1 MPVNTG
7 NTMTISYA
15 PHIHDNATTNRIMR
29 DVIIALS
36 PALLLSIWIFGPRA
50 ALVTCVC
57 VAACVFFEWVFEKI
71 LKRKNTISDLSAVVT
86 GMLLAFNLP
95 VTIPLWQAIFGCAV
109 AIIMV
114 KQIFGGLGK
123 NFANPAITARIA
135 MFLAFPVAMT
145 TWAVPAAGFHWL
157 GYDAITGATPLAIM
171 AHSAHDALSGATSQ
185 AMAHSEQLPGL
196 WHMFLGLHGG
206 CIGETSEL
214 ALLIGGLYLI
224 FRRVITWHAPVT
236 FIAVVFI
243 LTTISGNSGI
253 NHILSGGLFLGAIFM
268 ATDYVTTP
276 LTNSGRIIFG
286 AGAGALAVLIR
297 LYGSYPE
304 GISFAILIM
313 NMIVPFI
320 NKLTVRKAL
329 GGKEA

>member
-1 MPVNTG
+1 MSV
-7 NTMTISYA
+7 NTMTVTYA
-15 PHIHDNATTNRIMR
+15 PHIHDDATTSRIMR

-50 ALVTCVC
+50 ALITCVC

-95 VTIPLWQAIFGCAV
+95 VTIPVWQAIFGCAV
-109 AIIMV
+109 AIILV

-135 MFLAFPVAMT
+135 MFLAFPVTMT
-145 TWAVPAAGFHWL
+145 TWALPAEGFHWL

-171 AHSAHDALSGATSQ
+171 ARGSYDAISGATT
-185 AMAHSEQLPGL
+185 AMAHSDQLPSV
-196 WHMFLGLHGG
+196 WHLFLGLHGG

-236 FIAVVFI
+236 FIATVFI
-243 LTTISGNSGI
+243 LMTITGNSGI

-276 LTNSGRIIFG
+276 LTNSGRVIFG

-297 LYGSYPE
+297 LYGSFPE
-304 GISFAILIM
+304 GVSFAILIM
-313 NMIVPFI
+313 NMIVPFM
-320 NKLTVRKAL
+320 NKLTYRKAL
-329 GGKEA
+329 GGKKA